1 MRYEDWNAS
10 DSFITYPTN
19 CLVCVIDKESDVA
32 SLVRELNRHGY
43 ADDDIRILFSEE
55 GARRLDRYGMDHGW
69 LARLYRMME
78 TAALESKTL
87 QEYYDEL
94 MNGNFVFF
102 IQTRHRDEGGE
113 VWSLVQRYGARRPTF
128 YGRWIVEQ
136 VA

>member
-102 IQTRHRDEGGE
+102 IQTRHRD
-113 VWSLVQRYGARRPTF
+113 
-128 YGRWIVEQ
+128 
-136 VA
+136 

>member
-32 SLVRELNRHGY
+32 SLVRDLNQRGY
-43 ADDDIRILFSEE
+43 TEDEIRILFSEP
-55 GARRLDRYGMDHGW
+55 GAKRLDRHGMDHGW

>member
-19 CLVCVIDKESDVA
+19 CLVCVIDKEADVG
-32 SLVRELNRHGY
+32 SLIRELNRHGY
-43 ADDDIRILFSEE
+43 NEDEIRVLFSAQ
-55 GARRLDRYGMDHGW
+55 GADRLDRYGIDHGW

-87 QEYYDEL
+87 NQYYDEL
-94 MNGNFVFF
+94 MHGNFVFF
-102 IQTRHRDEGGE
+102 IQTKGRDEGGE
-113 VWSLVQRYGARRPTF
+113 VWSIVQGFGARRATF
-128 YGRWIVEQ
+128 YGRWIVER